1 MASLASV
8 LIIGDGT
15 AGTVVA
21 NKLKFLAGKRAEV
34 RVVGNSQRHYYKG
47 DFMFIPLKLKD
58 YKECYKPPEFLFNAG
73 IDYVKEEVV
82 RVNVDQRLVT
92 LRSGRTLSYDYLV
105 IASGARLAPEE
116 VPGFEG
122 EARHFYTLQRAMEL
136 QEYMDSFQGGNLVIG
151 QCAGPISYPSST
163 FEFALMARDYL
174 ESKGLLQK
182 SKIHFL
188 MPSLG
193 IYSDSSTA
201 GKIASLLGS
210 KGIEVHKEFEVN
222 TVNPKNKEVISVKGG
237 EKLNYSL
244 LVAVPPHRGGQ
255 RFVKDSSSGGTT
267 WAS

>member
-1 MASLASV
+1 
-8 LIIGDGT
+8 
-15 AGTVVA
+15 
-21 NKLKFLAGKRAEV
+21 
-34 RVVGNSQRHYYKG
+34 
-47 DFMFIPLKLKD
+47 
-58 YKECYKPPEFLFNAG
+58 
-73 IDYVKEEVV
+73 
-82 RVNVDQRLVT
+82 
-92 LRSGRTLSYDYLV
+92 
-105 IASGARLAPEE
+105 
-116 VPGFEG
+116 
-122 EARHFYTLQRAMEL
+122 
-136 QEYMDSFQGGNLVIG
+136 
-151 QCAGPISYPSST
+151 
-163 FEFALMARDYL
+163 
-174 ESKGLLQK
+174 
-182 SKIHFL
+182 